1 MAGRKRPEGEPLQEE
16 QDEALA
22 EVDLLAD
29 QIARAW
35 RSPQSVVE
43 ILEEQRRERDLVLR
57 GGNHFPRR

>member
-1 MAGRKRPEGEPLQEE
+1 MADRKRPEGEPLQEE

-22 EVDLLAD
+22 EVDRLAD

-35 RSPQSVVE
+35 RSPKGVVE

-57 GGNHFPRR
+57 GGNPFPRR